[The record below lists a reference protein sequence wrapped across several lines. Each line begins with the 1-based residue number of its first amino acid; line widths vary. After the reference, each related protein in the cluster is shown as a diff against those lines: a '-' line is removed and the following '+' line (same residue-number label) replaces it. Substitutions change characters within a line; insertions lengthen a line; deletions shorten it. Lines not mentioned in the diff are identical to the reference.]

1 MAAAAAAG
9 AGAGVKVGVGVGV
22 VVDGGSVGAS
32 LDDEDE
38 IADEDLMASSL
49 GSDMD
54 DIAVTAGGQLDPFV
68 DATSSKGEELDE
80 SLFVDDDATDN
91 EDNMSY
97 EPKGTNYGEDDDE
110 GLFSAFE

>member
-9 AGAGVKVGVGVGV
+9 AGAGVKAGVGVGV
-22 VVDGGSVGAS
+22 DRGSVGAS
-32 LDDEDE
+32 LDDEEDE

-68 DATSSKGEELDE
+68 DATSSKGEDLDE